1 MRVSQQMMFDR
12 YVFNMNTSLSSLL
25 ELNLKAQTQKE
36 INKPSD
42 DPTGMQQVLSLR
54 DSLRQMDQYQENI
67 DTATGWLGAADET
80 LLQLDTLIIRAKE
93 LATQA
98 TTGTYDS
105 DNRQQ
110 ISYEMRSLMEQMIEL
125 ANMEYEGNS
134 IFAGHKTDTNAFKQ
148 VLWLTTNDE
157 NLNNTTSFRI
167 EGDSESTVLCQ
178 FYDTSGAT
186 ASGDDISLTDP
197 NLGVRFSS
205 DGGGTW
211 EDATISGPMNGEVSI
226 SLGNTGAAIVFEGV
240 DATTVVRAN
249 DPDDASDTAGTWAWV
264 RPAAVYQGDDEGE
277 VSVSNYGGNGIA
289 ADASGSFGGKTVVV
303 RIDNET
309 AVTMGEALEYSYS
322 MDGGINWVTGNTT
335 QADSS
340 SNAALLSVPTA
351 GILNLSSNGTNV
363 IQPGAQFV
371 IRPRTADID
380 LNISVDETVTINSVG
395 KEIFG
400 GLWQDPEAVLAAD
413 GQRVGLSSSNTSV
426 VFDTG
431 NDATTFFGSNANYS
445 KNLFETMG
453 NLVAFLETN
462 NQEGV
467 QRCLESLN
475 QAQEQM
481 LNKAADIGGR
491 ENRVQVAEEL
501 VGTLELNVQS
511 RLSDVEDVD
520 VAELMTQLAQ
530 QQIVYE
536 AVLRS
541 TSTIMNMN
549 LMKYI

>member
-1 MRVSQQMMFDR
+1 
-12 YVFNMNTSLSSLL
+12 
-25 ELNLKAQTQKE
+25 
-36 INKPSD
+36 
-42 DPTGMQQVLSLR
+42 
-54 DSLRQMDQYQENI
+54 
-67 DTATGWLGAADET
+67 
-80 LLQLDTLIIRAKE
+80 
-93 LATQA
+93 
-98 TTGTYDS
+98 
-105 DNRQQ
+105 
-110 ISYEMRSLMEQMIEL
+110 
-125 ANMEYEGNS
+125 
-134 IFAGHKTDTNAFKQ
+134 
-148 VLWLTTNDE
+148 
-157 NLNNTTSFRI
+157 
-167 EGDSESTVLCQ
+167 
-178 FYDTSGAT
+178 
-186 ASGDDISLTDP
+186 
-197 NLGVRFSS
+197 
-205 DGGGTW
+205 
-211 EDATISGPMNGEVSI
+211 
-226 SLGNTGAAIVFEGV
+226 
-240 DATTVVRAN
+240 
-249 DPDDASDTAGTWAWV
+249 
-264 RPAAVYQGDDEGE
+264 
-277 VSVSNYGGNGIA
+277 
-289 ADASGSFGGKTVVV
+289 VVV